1 MLWEFRMRECHTS
14 ASEMTTPAEW
24 EAISVWMRAVQVGIN
39 SKSNEVLLNNH
50 TKLMKNP

>member
-24 EAISVWMRAVQVGIN
+24 EAISVEMRAIQVGIN
-39 SKSNEVLLNNH
+39 NKSNEVLLN
-50 TKLMKNP
+50 KVDEKSI